1 MAYDLGIVIPVYK
14 SRESVKKL
22 VCQLNQVF
30 LPDIKIR
37 ICLVDDSN
45 DGETARYLKE
55 NCLRPEVMLVVLDGN
70 YGQQAAILCGLE
82 HIGPCRV
89 YGTIDDDLEQPPHML
104 KELYGCVMDGC
115 DLAYGI
121 AGKDALHTEGWEA
134 GCGICCFLISLGR
147 LGELR

>member
-104 KELYGCVMDGC
+104 KELYG
-115 DLAYGI
+115 LS
-121 AGKDALHTEGWEA
+121 
-134 GCGICCFLISLGR
+134 LIHI
-147 LGELR
+147 

>member
-1 MAYDLGIVIPVYK
+1 
-14 SRESVKKL
+14 
-22 VCQLNQVF
+22 
-30 LPDIKIR
+30 
-37 ICLVDDSN
+37 
-45 DGETARYLKE
+45 
-55 NCLRPEVMLVVLDGN
+55 MLVVLDGN

-121 AGKDALHTEGWEA
+121 ADYGGQPEGHEGVGGGGCHGKRFFLSVGCRPEECKKKGQEPEGREPALSAVSKTRW
-134 GCGICCFLISLGR
+134 
-147 LGELR
+147 